1 MAQKFPPH
9 FSACKK
15 SRRRGAVLGRE
26 GKAEGNRQQQQQRPG
41 AERASER
48 PAVGRE
54 TEKPAMPHPPPPQL
68 CARPLAQQPA
78 SGGTAPGRAERAS
91 AEPRRPS
98 PQPLAVL
105 RGAGASEAR
114 RTPSSRHFLQPT
126 PRCVSGLR
134 QGLKL
139 VFEETREHFQ

>member
-26 GKAEGNRQQQQQRPG
+26 GKAEGNRQQQQERPG

-54 TEKPAMPHPPPPQL
+54 TEKSQQCLIPPHP
-68 CARPLAQQPA
+68 
-78 SGGTAPGRAERAS
+78 SSAPD
-91 AEPRRPS
+91 P
-98 PQPLAVL
+98 
-105 RGAGASEAR
+105 
-114 RTPSSRHFLQPT
+114 
-126 PRCVSGLR
+126 
-134 QGLKL
+134 
-139 VFEETREHFQ
+139 